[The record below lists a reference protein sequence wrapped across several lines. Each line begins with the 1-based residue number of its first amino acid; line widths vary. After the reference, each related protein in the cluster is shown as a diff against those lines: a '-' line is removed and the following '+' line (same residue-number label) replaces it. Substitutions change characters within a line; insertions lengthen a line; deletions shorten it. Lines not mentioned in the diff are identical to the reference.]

1 MKNTQITTM
10 SVSLP
15 KELKEH
21 VKRRVRQEHFG
32 TPSDYIRNLI
42 RGDIKRQEQDRLET
56 MLVEGLASGTPS
68 LMSGSD
74 WKKLRAE
81 AASGLA

>member
-1 MKNTQITTM
+1 M

-15 KELKEH
+15 RELKEH
-21 VKRRVRQEHFG
+21 VKRRVKQEHFG

-56 MLVEGLASGTPS
+56 MLLEGLASGPS
-68 LMSGSD
+68 AAMSAAE

-81 AASGLA
+81 TASGRA